1 MADSEEQHRAN
12 SPDTARDGETRADVL
27 ATADGTVAGDDQ
39 LLIEVNPFE
48 TRIAVLGGGELRELH
63 LARGDCDSLVG
74 NVYVGEVQ
82 RIAPGLQAAFLDV
95 GLPRLGLLRLNDLGI
110 AAARDAALGRWQ
122 QARGQTSADA
132 DLQQGQ
138 RLLVQVAKDATR
150 SKGVRLTTNIGI
162 AGRQLVLTPFD
173 NAVSVSRRLDDEAR
187 TRLKELAAAA
197 LGRRD
202 QDCGCIVRTAALDAS
217 EAQIDADLGFLLRRW
232 NDIRR
237 QCPTAIEPALLHQEM
252 PTLLRAVRDLAGQAV
267 HNIVVDDAP
276 TLQRLQ
282 SAATR
287 WLPELSGAMRCHQG
301 PTPLFD
307 AYGVEPAI
315 ARALSRSTPLPGGGY
330 LLIEH
335 TEAMTTIDV
344 NSGASAAPSMEDMAF
359 ETNRQA
365 AAVIPAQLR
374 LRNIGGIVVVDF
386 IDMDEAAHQDEVLRV
401 LRSAAAADRTPFRAS
416 GFSPLGLVE
425 ISRRRRRESLL
436 GQVCERCPTCAGR
449 GCLKTPQSV
458 CYDLFRSLRRRY
470 ADASGSDPLELRVAE
485 AVAAHLHGEE
495 ARHLETISRALGRT
509 IRVQADAAYRVDQFD
524 LA

>member
-162 AGRQLVLTPFD
+162 AGRQLVLAPFD
-173 NAVSVSRRLDDEAR
+173 SAVSVSRRLDDEAR

-202 QDCGCIVRTAALDAS
+202 RDCGCIVRTAAQDAS

-237 QCPTAIEPALLHQEM
+237 QCPAAAAPALLHQEM

-301 PTPLFD
+301 PVPLFD
-307 AYGVEPAI
+307 AFGVEPAI

-458 CYDLFRSLRRRY
+458 CYDLFRSLHRRY

-509 IRVQADAAYRVDQFD
+509 IRVQADADYRVDQFD